1 MKVGSVVMEKVEDNM
16 PPVTVYLVEAFSY
29 LEKGGNTAGV
39 MLNADNLSR
48 EDRLSI
54 AKQVGVSETAFVSQ
68 SEKANFAVAFFTPT
82 EEVDFCGHATVATF
96 WLLKHLGIVSEGRY
110 MQETKAGVLAV
121 EVDSTGLVTME
132 QTRPTW
138 MNVYSADVIAPLF
151 GLSERALSSLALPI
165 QALSTGLPD
174 IIVPVPTGELDK
186 VVMDEK
192 AVVDFSRQEKVIGF
206 HLFELNPEED
216 GVTAYCR
223 NFAPAVGITEESATG
238 SATGALACYLYK
250 QLGWTRMSFEQGRA
264 IGKTSRLWAE
274 LSLSEGDI
282 AQVHVSGMAYL
293 KGEYTVNIG

>member
-1 MKVGSVVMEKVEDNM
+1 
-16 PPVTVYLVEAFSY
+16 
-29 LEKGGNTAGV
+29 

-68 SEKANFAVAFFTPT
+68 SEKADFAVAFFTPT

-110 MQETKAGVLAV
+110 MQETRAGVLAV
-121 EVDSTGLVTME
+121 EVDTTGRITME
-132 QTRPTW
+132 QVPPTW
-138 MNVYSADVIAPLF
+138 MKVYSADVIAPLF
-151 GLSERALSSLALPI
+151 GLSERVLSSLALPI

-174 IIVPVPTGELDK
+174 IIVPVPKDELDK

-223 NFAPAVGITEESATG
+223 NFAPAVGIAEESATG

-264 IGKTSRLWAE
+264 MGKASRLFVE
-274 LSLSEGDI
+274 LTVNNNEI
-282 AQVHVSGMAYL
+282 ERVQVSGRAYL
-293 KGEYTVNIG
+293 KGQLLVTLL

>member
-39 MLNADNLSR
+39 MLNADSLSR

-121 EVDSTGLVTME
+121 EVDTTGRITME
-132 QTRPTW
+132 QVPPTW

-223 NFAPAVGITEESATG
+223 NFAPAVGIAEESATG

-274 LSLSEGDI
+274 LSLKEGDI

-293 KGEYTVNIG
+293 KGEYTVDIG

>member
-1 MKVGSVVMEKVEDNM
+1 MKVDTVEVKKAEDKE
-16 PPVTVYLVEAFSY
+16 PPVIVYLVEAFSY
-29 LEKGGNTAGV
+29 LGKGGNTAGV
-39 MLNADNLSR
+39 VLQA
-48 EDRLSI
+48 DRLSHEEKLAI
-54 AKQVGVSETAFVSQ
+54 AKQVGVSETAFVSY
-68 SEKANFAVAFFTPT
+68 SDMADCAVAFFTPT
-82 EEVDFCGHATVATF
+82 EEVDFCGHATLATF
-96 WLLKHLGIVSEGRY
+96 WLLKQLGIVSEGRY

-132 QTRPTW
+132 QVAPTW
-138 MNVYSADVIAPLF
+138 MKVYSADVIAPLF

-223 NFAPAVGITEESATG
+223 NFAPAVGIIEESATG

-274 LSLSEGDI
+274 LSLKEGDI

-293 KGEYTVNIG
+293 KGEYTVDIG